1 MSMQKESNSDGGK
14 PTITIYVEGGCVQA
28 VYTTLPESC
37 RIEVELLDFD
47 NSKTETDN
55 LNALEKANELLA
67 AAQKE
72 QRQIF

>member
-1 MSMQKESNSDGGK
+1 MSIQKKSHSTAQN

-37 RIEVELLDFD
+37 DIEVELLDLD
-47 NSKTETDN
+47 NAKTETDD
-55 LNALEKANELLA
+55 LSALEKANKLLD

-72 QRQIF
+72 QRQIL